1 MTIIGLN
8 HFGAG
13 GEAGNMNYCE
23 KELIGKAKQGD
34 VEAFEKLIE
43 GCQKKVFNIA
53 FRMLGN
59 FDDASEL
66 SQEVFLKAYK
76 SIKNF
81 KGDSLFNTWIYK
93 VTTNACLDEIRKRKN
108 KKVVSLDED
117 IEIGGNEMKRQIKD
131 DSPGPELTA
140 EDNELKRAVKDSI
153 NMLSEEYRTVIVL
166 RDIQGFS
173 YEEISG
179 IIKCPEGT
187 VKSRINRAR
196 QALKKILQQKKELI
210 NEEYVK

>member
-1 MTIIGLN
+1 
-8 HFGAG
+8 
-13 GEAGNMNYCE
+13 MNYCE

-81 KGDSLFNTWIYK
+81 KGDTLFNTWIYK